1 MMPYDFRYLTHVQK
15 AILAAG
21 GWRPGDYVVGAAH
34 HSRPSKPCLEGL
46 IRRGFLNVCAPP
58 HQDAYYVPSEVAAAF
73 RASRGR
79 RLSRPLDEVAA

>member
-58 HQDAYYVPSEVAAAF
+58 PSGRLLRSVRGSRSFPSVP
-73 RASRGR
+73 
-79 RLSRPLDEVAA
+79 RPQAQPSAR